1 MVPPIP
7 VPAAQPKVVPVAK
20 AKAMPKAAVAEPT
33 QQDAP
38 ANAEIPPIPNKTKG
52 ELFDFSIEVPQF
64 VPHTNL
70 LNTHKALR
78 GYLTTKGYPTDPLAP
93 RDTTANLALQA
104 AHLAAQ
110 ANLLQAQQ
118 DAAPPAVIQGWEA
131 HLASLQEQLGPS
143 TAKALLV
150 DTVAL
155 DDFQLA
161 QSKCEKWLLA
171 SSEASLTAMRTCATQ
186 IMALHDRVKDQ
197 RNTAKIH
204 FLAMS
209 ADTALARQHLALP
222 SAEQAAA
229 NEAAARSTK
238 TAKAAELGATLL
250 ASREEIWANIL
261 TSQSFI
267 DAACG
272 LMQAPTQEGLIEL
285 CKTVSK
291 RALTEVVSTVNLAPP
306 TPQAT
311 VPCPTQVA
319 SQAAAA
325 SVSPPAPTTPVPPA
339 FPTAPAVAA
348 IPALAATLA
357 VAASV
362 AIPAQASTT
371 RELAS
376 PHPSP
381 TLFASSPMVL
391 DGDMDLDQI
400 LPIPLTDADMIC
412 IGAPPF
418 TPSGINAEHLY
429 LFDDQAH
436 ILS

>member
-1 MVPPIP
+1 
-7 VPAAQPKVVPVAK
+7 
-20 AKAMPKAAVAEPT
+20 
-33 QQDAP
+33 
-38 ANAEIPPIPNKTKG
+38 
-52 ELFDFSIEVPQF
+52 
-64 VPHTNL
+64 
-70 LNTHKALR
+70 
-78 GYLTTKGYPTDPLAP
+78 
-93 RDTTANLALQA
+93 
-104 AHLAAQ
+104 
-110 ANLLQAQQ
+110 
-118 DAAPPAVIQGWEA
+118 
-131 HLASLQEQLGPS
+131 
-143 TAKALLV
+143 
-150 DTVAL
+150 
-155 DDFQLA
+155 
-161 QSKCEKWLLA
+161 
-171 SSEASLTAMRTCATQ
+171 MRTCATQ

-229 NEAAARSTK
+229 NKAAADSTK

-291 RALTEVVSTVNLAPP
+291 RALTEVVSAVNLAPP
-306 TPQAT
+306 TPQVT
-311 VPCPTQVA
+311 VPCP

-325 SVSPPAPTTPVPPA
+325 SSTPPAPTTPVPPA
-339 FPTAPAVAA
+339 PTAPAVAA

-357 VAASV
+357 VAAAV

-400 LPIPLTDADMIC
+400 VPIPLTDADMIS

-418 TPSGINAEHLY
+418 TTQDINADPLY
-429 LFDDQAH
+429 IFDDQAH

>member
-1 MVPPIP
+1 M
-7 VPAAQPKVVPVAK
+7 
-20 AKAMPKAAVAEPT
+20 
-33 QQDAP
+33 
-38 ANAEIPPIPNKTKG
+38 
-52 ELFDFSIEVPQF
+52 
-64 VPHTNL
+64 
-70 LNTHKALR
+70 
-78 GYLTTKGYPTDPLAP
+78 
-93 RDTTANLALQA
+93 ALQA

-131 HLASLQEQLGPS
+131 HLASLQEQLGPT

-229 NEAAARSTK
+229 NKAAADSTK

-291 RALTEVVSTVNLAPP
+291 RALTEDVSTVNLAPP

-311 VPCPTQVA
+311 VP

-325 SVSPPAPTTPVPPA
+325 SVTPPAPTTPVPPA
-339 FPTAPAVAA
+339 PTAPTVAA

-362 AIPAQASTT
+362 AIPTQPCTT

-381 TLFASSPMVL
+381 TLFASSPMVI
-391 DGDMDLDQI
+391 DGDIDLDQI
-400 LPIPLTDADMIC
+400 VPVPITDADMIA

-418 TPSGINAEHLY
+418 TCQGVNADPLY
-429 LFDDQAH
+429 IFDDQANV
-436 ILS
+436 LG

>member
-1 MVPPIP
+1 
-7 VPAAQPKVVPVAK
+7 
-20 AKAMPKAAVAEPT
+20 
-33 QQDAP
+33 
-38 ANAEIPPIPNKTKG
+38 
-52 ELFDFSIEVPQF
+52 
-64 VPHTNL
+64 
-70 LNTHKALR
+70 
-78 GYLTTKGYPTDPLAP
+78 
-93 RDTTANLALQA
+93 
-104 AHLAAQ
+104 
-110 ANLLQAQQ
+110 
-118 DAAPPAVIQGWEA
+118 
-131 HLASLQEQLGPS
+131 
-143 TAKALLV
+143 LV
-150 DTVAL
+150 DNVAL

-229 NEAAARSTK
+229 FKAAADSTK

-267 DAACG
+267 DAAFG
-272 LMQAPTQEGLIEL
+272 VMQTPTQEGLIEL

-291 RALTEVVSTVNLAPP
+291 RALTEVVSAVNLAPP
-306 TPQAT
+306 TPQVT
-311 VPCPTQVA
+311 VPCSSA
-319 SQAAAA
+319 
-325 SVSPPAPTTPVPPA
+325 PPAPTTPVPPA
-339 FPTAPAVAA
+339 PTAPAVAA

-357 VAASV
+357 VAAAV
-362 AIPAQASTT
+362 AIPAQASST

-381 TLFASSPMVL
+381 TLFPCSPMVL
-391 DGDMDLDQI
+391 DGDMAMDLDQI
-400 LPIPLTDADMIC
+400 IPIPLTDADMIS

-418 TPSGINAEHLY
+418 TTQGINADPLY
-429 LFDDQAH
+429 TFDDQAH
-436 ILS
+436 ILA